1 MNEPEE
7 RQDEIDSIAADWA
20 ARLGGASL
28 NEAERRELDLWLD
41 QSPRHAAAFA
51 EARAAWVRMGAL
63 RDAPGALSRDPATAV
78 SEARARSVAA
88 RDRRSRGRW
97 GRAAA
102 LAACVLI
109 AVGAARFWLGDPRT
123 LMTADHR
130 TAPGAQERVTLA
142 DGSSVALGPASAIA
156 LRFTEGERRIELLA
170 GLAYF
175 AATPLSEGER
185 RPFVVAAANGTARAL
200 GTEFMVE
207 RLGETVEVAVIAH
220 EVAVALDAPDRQPA
234 EVVVPPGG
242 AVRYTGSALGE
253 VRPVN
258 LDHATAWRRG
268 RLIFDREP
276 LGTVVAELNRYRR
289 GRIVIAGPALAAR
302 RVSGVFDTADPE
314 GALATIIRD
323 LRIGA
328 LSLPPLMTLLY

>member
-1 MNEPEE
+1 MNEPED

-20 ARLGGASL
+20 ARLGGAPLS
-28 NEAERRELDLWLD
+28 ESERRDLDLWLGE
-41 QSPRHAAAFA
+41 STRHAAAFD
-51 EARAAWVRMGAL
+51 EARAAWVKMGAL
-63 RDAPGALSRDPATAV
+63 RGVPGTLSRDVAPAV
-78 SEARARSVAA
+78 SEATARSAAA
-88 RDRRSRGRW
+88 RDRRPRSRWR
-97 GRAAA
+97 RAAA
-102 LAACVLI
+102 LAACLLI
-109 AVGAARFWLGDPRT
+109 AAGVARFWLGDPNI

-142 DGSSVALGPASAIA
+142 DGSEVELGPKSAIA
-156 LRFTEGERRIELLA
+156 LRFTDGERRIELLA

-175 AATPLSEGER
+175 AATPTSEGER

-220 EVAVALDAPDRQPA
+220 EVAVALDPPDRARA
-234 EVVVPPGG
+234 EAVVPPGR
-242 AVRYTGSALGE
+242 ALRYAGSRLGE
-253 VRPVN
+253 LRRVN

-276 LGTVVAELNRYRR
+276 LGEVVAELNRYRR
-289 GRIVIAGPALAAR
+289 GGIVIADPALAAR

-323 LRIGA
+323 LRIDA
-328 LSLPPLMTLLY
+328 VSLPPVMTLLY

>member
-1 MNEPEE
+1 MNEPGVNEPDVNE
-7 RQDEIDSIAADWA
+7 PEDRQDEIDSIAADWA
-20 ARLGGASL
+20 VRLGGGPLS
-28 NEAERRELDLWLD
+28 EGERRDLDLWLGE
-41 QSPRHAAAFA
+41 SARHAAAFD
-51 EARAAWVRMGAL
+51 EARAAWAKMGAL
-63 RDAPGALSRDPATAV
+63 
-78 SEARARSVAA
+78 AREGVLPSAA
-88 RDRRSRGRW
+88 AGGRRRRGLW
-97 GRAAA
+97 PRAAA

-142 DGSSVALGPASAIA
+142 DGSEVALGPASAIA

-175 AATPLSEGER
+175 AAAPLSEGER

-220 EVAVALDAPDRQPA
+220 EVAVALDAPDREPA

-242 AVRYTGSALGE
+242 AVRYAGSALGE

-276 LGTVVAELNRYRR
+276 LGAVVAELNRYRR